1 MKELEELENTILQRL
16 DDFKKSDFKDKS
28 VVEVKKELSE
38 FYNFYHNTVAN
49 LGNYPIFR
57 VRKINSSEHHLIS
70 DIWCP
75 DSSLVTNLGR
85 ANDIGESMFYGA
97 LDYQTA
103 IEEKNIS
110 SANQYSLACFMIQP
124 MDQDNMTSIVIK
136 ESPWLSAKPNTIEI
150 LCKKLNEFM
159 VDEFTKIVPEG
170 EEHKY
175 AISCALAHTLL
186 QDQRKD
192 SLIYPSVKNKDSIN
206 IVIREENAKKR
217 LVLQSVLTC
226 ECINQNQHV
235 VINVKE
241 ADDAGNLIIKH
252 DYESS
257 KIPLKI
263 NSPRYTFSQLFG

>member
-1 MKELEELENTILQRL
+1 M
-16 DDFKKSDFKDKS
+16 DDFIKNDFKDKS
-28 VVEVKKELSE
+28 VAEIQKELSK

-57 VRKINSSEHHLIS
+57 VRKISSSAHHLVS

-75 DSSLVTNLGR
+75 DSSLVTSLGR
-85 ANDIGESMFYGA
+85 ANDIGESIFYGA

-110 SANQYSLACFMIQP
+110 ASDKYSLACFMMQP
-124 MDQDNMTSIVIK
+124 MEQDNMTSIVIK
-136 ESPWLSAKPNTIEI
+136 KSPWLSAQPSIIEI
-150 LCKKLNEFM
+150 LGKKLNEFM
-159 VDEFTKIVPEG
+159 VDEFTKIVTEG
-170 EEHKY
+170 EEYKY

-186 QDQRKD
+186 QDKRKD
-192 SLIYPSVKNKDSIN
+192 SLIYPSVKNNDSIN
-206 IVIREENAKKR
+206 IVMREENAKKR
-217 LVLQSVLTC
+217 LDLRLVLTC
-226 ECINQNQHV
+226 ECINQNEHV

-241 ADDAGNLIIKH
+241 ADDTGRLIIKH